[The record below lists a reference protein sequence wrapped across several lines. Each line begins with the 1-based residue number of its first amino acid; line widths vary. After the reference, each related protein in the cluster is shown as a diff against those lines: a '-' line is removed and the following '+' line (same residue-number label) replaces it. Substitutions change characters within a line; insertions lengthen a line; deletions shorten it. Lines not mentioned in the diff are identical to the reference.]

1 MLHCRVRM
9 LLKPVDT
16 TVTHQR
22 YPESTDVV
30 TEGEAKNRIS
40 NSLRVAHRAS
50 LAGNCSLDYSFC
62 ITSFCTLN

>member
-9 LLKPVDT
+9 LLKPVEA

-22 YPESTDVV
+22 DPESTDAV

-40 NSLRVAHRAS
+40 NSLRVAHRGS
-50 LAGNCSLDYSFC
+50 LTGNCSLDPSFV
-62 ITSFCTLN
+62 